1 VSELFDRVDMGLL
14 WLDESGLI
22 GLCNRWLSEAARWP
36 APPLGQ
42 TLEQAFGPELSPK
55 LVQAV
60 DEALRRGRSVRL
72 SHAFHPTPLPLAPR
86 RGDAQQR
93 LQQQIDVQP
102 AEHGGRMGCLIQV
115 RDLTELTRREALLKE
130 QARRL
135 AHDLGELR
143 IAQDEL
149 TRQSTRLRELTR
161 IAPVALFETDLQ
173 GMLLY
178 TNERFLSLWQLRIG
192 GILGRHWSALLPA
205 AAAAAMVEPWKE
217 LLAAQDRPYRDVRVA
232 QEGETERWLR
242 MEASL
247 LRNLDGEAFG
257 TLSSL
262 VDVSELYRRS
272 QQFEHRAHHDALTG
286 LPNRDRL
293 LQRLEGALAA
303 ARHLG
308 RSLPLVF
315 LDLDGF
321 KPINDRHGHATGD
334 ALLQALAQRLRRQLR
349 ADDLLARVGGDEF
362 ALLLSDA
369 DGAAQV
375 ARIMAKLEDVLREPF
390 ELNGLRLHV
399 GCSWGLAQYPAD
411 GGDADALL
419 AAADARMYLHKQQ
432 RRRRDASTENH
443 AP

>member
-1 VSELFDRVDMGLL
+1 
-14 WLDESGLI
+14 
-22 GLCNRWLSEAARWP
+22 
-36 APPLGQ
+36 
-42 TLEQAFGPELSPK
+42 
-55 LVQAV
+55 
-60 DEALRRGRSVRL
+60 
-72 SHAFHPTPLPLAPR
+72 
-86 RGDAQQR
+86 
-93 LQQQIDVQP
+93 
-102 AEHGGRMGCLIQV
+102 
-115 RDLTELTRREALLKE
+115 LKE

-217 LLAAQDRPYRDVRVA
+217 LLAAQDRPYRDMRVA

-369 DGAAQV
+369 D
-375 ARIMAKLEDVLREPF
+375 
-390 ELNGLRLHV
+390 
-399 GCSWGLAQYPAD
+399 
-411 GGDADALL
+411 
-419 AAADARMYLHKQQ
+419 
-432 RRRRDASTENH
+432 ASTENH